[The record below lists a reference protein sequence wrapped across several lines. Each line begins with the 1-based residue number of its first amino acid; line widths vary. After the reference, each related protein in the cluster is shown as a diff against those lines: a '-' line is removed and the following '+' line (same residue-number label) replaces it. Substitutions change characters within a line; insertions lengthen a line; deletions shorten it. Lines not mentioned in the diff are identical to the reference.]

1 MTDSFILAL
10 RRFKARR
17 GQVKSIHCDN
27 STNFKG
33 AERKLKQALSK
44 LDENSVEKYLLES
57 LIGWKFNPPPSPLDG
72 LKLRSVVKSVKSAMV
87 YSKSTDKVKTALCR
101 LLFRPYSV
109 DFKHVLVV

>member
-17 GQVKSIHCDN
+17 GQVKSIYCDN

-72 LKLRSVVKSVKSAMV
+72 WNLGSVVKSVKQTIKFALRIV
-87 YSKSTDKVKTALCR
+87 YLQRKYYIQHYVK
-101 LLFRPYSV
+101 
-109 DFKHVLVV
+109 